1 MTIKIS
7 ELSNLTAVL
16 ANVQIPMVANVAGTL
31 TTVKGNVGQLT
42 DYILG
47 ASGADYANIVANAAT
62 QAGQIATLTSNA
74 AVQAGAIA
82 DIYSNLA
89 IKSGE
94 IADLQAN
101 AATQAGQLATLT
113 ANAAAQAGE
122 LATLTA
128 NAGAQSGDLSTL
140 TGNAA
145 VQAGLL
151 ATLTSNAAV
160 QAGELA
166 TLTANAAAQAGLIA
180 NISTGIVT
188 FGNVIPS
195 ANVTYSL
202 GSPSAQW
209 KDLYLSGS
217 TIYIGG
223 AQLSVANGAVQS
235 SVPIAA
241 DIAATTLNVA
251 DTQITFSQGSFIEET
266 AVIGQP
272 GVYGLALNSPVDGI
286 VGLNALD
293 TNASVMSS
301 VIVSNVSVQVN
312 VQNTSDP
319 ANVHIWQYLEDGS
332 LLWPDLTVQST
343 AFTSDIATTITNTE
357 SNVTVL
363 QGNVNVLQGNVA
375 NIYANLGVVS
385 GNIALLDADVGNL
398 FARMN
403 IVEVQG
409 AFILGNI
416 SNLESNVTSITSG
429 TSNIAFTMSN
439 TAHWTS
445 NVFTL
450 SDAINQL
457 AQRIYNIENP

>member
-7 ELSNLTAVL
+7 ELSNLTTVL

-47 ASGADYANIVANAAT
+47 TSGADYANIVANAAV

-74 AVQAGAIA
+74 ASQAGAIA

-89 IKSGE
+89 VKSGE

-140 TGNAA
+140 TSNAA
-145 VQAGLL
+145 VQAGVL
-151 ATLTSNAAV
+151 ATLTSNAAA

-180 NISTGIVT
+180 NISTGVVT

-217 TIYIGG
+217 TIFIGG
-223 AQLSVANGAVQS
+223 AQLSVANGAIQS
-235 SVPIAA
+235 SVPITA
-241 DIAATTLNVA
+241 DIAANTLNVA

-272 GVYGLALNSPVDGI
+272 GVYGLALNSPDDGI

-293 TNASVMSS
+293 ANASVMSS

-319 ANVHIWQYLEDGS
+319 ANVHIWQYIEDGS
-332 LLWPDLTVQST
+332 LLWPDFTVQST
-343 AFTSDIATTITNTE
+343 AFTSNIATTITNTE

-363 QGNVNVLQGNVA
+363 QGNVTD
-375 NIYANLGVVS
+375 IYANLGAVS
-385 GNIALLDADVGNL
+385 GSLDDLDANAAVQADLIQFLRDNGN
-398 FARMN
+398 
-403 IVEVQG
+403 I
-409 AFILGNI
+409 ILGNI
-416 SNLESNVTSITSG
+416 ANLESSVSSLE
-429 TSNIAFTMSN
+429 SNTAFTMANSQ
-439 TAHWTS
+439 HWTS
-445 NVFTL
+445 NVSTIN
-450 SDAINQL
+450 DALNQL
-457 AQRIYNIENP
+457 AQRLYNIENP

>member
-31 TTVKGNVGQLT
+31 TTVKGNVSQLT

-47 ASGADYANIVANAAT
+47 TSGADYANIVANAAV

-74 AVQAGAIA
+74 SVQAGAIA

-89 IKSGE
+89 VKSGE
-94 IADLQAN
+94 IATLQAN

-113 ANAAAQAGE
+113 ANAASQAGE

-140 TGNAA
+140 TSNAA
-145 VQAGLL
+145 VQAGVL
-151 ATLTSNAAV
+151 ATLTSNAAA

-180 NISTGIVT
+180 NISTGVVT

-202 GSPSAQW
+202 GSPTAQW

-223 AQLSVANGAVQS
+223 AQLSVANGAIQS
-235 SVPIAA
+235 SVPITA
-241 DIAATTLNVA
+241 DISANTLNVA
-251 DTQITFSQGSFIEET
+251 DTQITFSQGSYIEET
-266 AVIGQP
+266 AVVGQP
-272 GVYGLALNSPVDGI
+272 GVYGLALNSPDDGI
-286 VGLNALD
+286 VGLNAID
-293 TNASVMSS
+293 ANAAVTSS

-319 ANVHIWQYLEDGS
+319 ANVHVWAYLEDGS
-332 LLWPDLTVQST
+332 VLWPDLTVQST
-343 AFTSDIATTITNTE
+343 AFTSTLATAIADTE
-357 SNVTVL
+357 SNVAVL
-363 QGNVNVLQGNVA
+363 QGNVTD
-375 NIYANLGVVS
+375 IYANLGAVS
-385 GNIALLDADVGNL
+385 GSLSTLDSNAASQAGQIQGLISTFDNIS
-398 FARMN
+398 FANVTIASPTSAGTR
-403 IVEVQG
+403 
-409 AFILGNI
+409 GNI
-416 SNLESNVTSITSG
+416 TYDASYIYFCVDTNVWIRTSRVS
-429 TSNIAFTMSN
+429 
-439 TAHWTS
+439 W
-445 NVFTL
+445 
-450 SDAINQL
+450 
-457 AQRIYNIENP
+457 